1 MRTEEA
7 ICGEDSIPCA
17 IGARTA
23 GKHTASG
30 ECPGLSGA
38 HPVPVRRYGMCLA
51 VDLGGLSVIVAEMAR
66 SETQVTFHY
75 PYMPPAQ
82 PAVQS
87 DRKIRQLHVRRG
99 HSAPYILGRR

>member
-1 MRTEEA
+1 M
-7 ICGEDSIPCA
+7 
-17 IGARTA
+17 
-23 GKHTASG
+23 
-30 ECPGLSGA
+30 
-38 HPVPVRRYGMCLA
+38 A

-87 DRKIRQLHVRRG
+87 DRKIGNYTFAEVIVLLIFWAEG
-99 HSAPYILGRR
+99 SA